1 MNGTTI
7 ETATIRATPGGDVI
21 RTVKANT
28 KLDITLDI
36 GSWYKVNSVDD
47 VAQAGYINGRSV
59 KITITPPP
67 PPPPPTGKVVTNIIT
82 VYDDGSILVT
92 PQ

>member
-36 GSWYKVNSVDD
+36 GNWYKVNSVDG

-59 KITITPPP
+59 KITITTPPP
-67 PPPPPTGKVVTNIIT
+67 PPVLTKTVTNIIT
-82 VYDDGSILVT
+82 VYNDGSILVT

>member
-1 MNGTTI
+1 MNATTI
-7 ETATIRATPGGDVI
+7 ETTTIRVTPGGDVV

-36 GSWYKVNSVDD
+36 GNWYRVNSVEGI
-47 VAQAGYINGRSV
+47 AQAGYINGRSV
-59 KITITPPP
+59 KVDVYTPPP
-67 PPPPPTGKVVTNIIT
+67 PVNTKVVTNIIT

>member
-7 ETATIRATPGGDVI
+7 ETTTIRSTPGGDVV

-36 GSWYKVNSVDD
+36 GNWYKVNSVDG

-67 PPPPPTGKVVTNIIT
+67 PPVLTKTVTNIIT
-82 VYDDGSILVT
+82 VYNDGSILVT

>member
-1 MNGTTI
+1 MDGTTI

-67 PPPPPTGKVVTNIIT
+67 PPVPTTKTVTNIIT
-82 VYDDGSILVT
+82 VYDDGSILVA

>member
-1 MNGTTI
+1 MNATTI
-7 ETATIRATPGGDVI
+7 ETTTIRVTPGGEVV

-28 KLDITLDI
+28 KIDITLDI
-36 GSWYKVNSVDD
+36 GNWYKVNSVEGG
-47 VAQAGYINGRSV
+47 AQAGYINGRSV
-59 KITITPPP
+59 KITIAPPP
-67 PPPPPTGKVVTNIIT
+67 PPVLTKTVTNIIT